1 MHRTATCALC
11 TSVKVSQDRRTMPR
25 TRCHVP
31 NPISIWRWSA
41 QDPSQVARKPT
52 SPAPTEC
59 TQLILTQLAGS
70 KHKIIEEQLVHGEL
84 ERGDQRP
91 LVKALYA
98 YMPSGEN
105 QLSFEEGDR
114 IALVGAKAK
123 GWQFGE
129 NLRTQHFGWF
139 PVAYTNAESLELAP
153 SAGRRYENMHMSY
166 ERNGASGLRSYHE
179 QQQQQQYEAQ
189 LELLDSDATYRRR
202 RNHSAEES
210 SPTRMFG
217 DTIKQQKKYR
227 TGSAANPRPGPPP
240 TLPAPVPNAGQSQS
254 ARMLN
259 SSQSFCAANGV
270 PAAVERRKQKLLNGA
285 QVGNRYCYSIIP
297 LN

>member
-1 MHRTATCALC
+1 
-11 TSVKVSQDRRTMPR
+11 MPR
-25 TRCHVP
+25 LQVRIILHP
-31 NPISIWRWSA
+31 AERLSITKS
-41 QDPSQVARKPT
+41 V
-52 SPAPTEC
+52 
-59 TQLILTQLAGS
+59 LLFAGS
-70 KHKIIEEQLVHGEL
+70 KHKIIEEQSPHAEL

-139 PVAYTNAESLELAP
+139 PVAYTNAEGLELAP
-153 SAGRRYENMHMSY
+153 SGGGRRYENMHMSY
-166 ERNGASGLRSYHE
+166 ERSGTNGALRSYHD
-179 QQQQQQYEAQ
+179 QQQQQQQQFEAQ
-189 LELLDSDATYRRR
+189 LELLENDASYRRR

-217 DTIKQQKKYR
+217 DTIKQHQRKIR
-227 TGSAANPRPGPPP
+227 SGANPRPGPPP
-240 TLPAPVPNAGQSQS
+240 TLPAPVPNGQNQVQGQSS
-254 ARMLN
+254 RMLN
-259 SSQSFCAANGV
+259 SSQSFCATNGV
-270 PAAVERRKQKLLNGA
+270 PAAVERRKQKLLNGVQVSLCQNCQIPTSIDPLLTLDPIAFKVVGRGGQDFAA
-285 QVGNRYCYSIIP
+285 Q
-297 LN
+297 